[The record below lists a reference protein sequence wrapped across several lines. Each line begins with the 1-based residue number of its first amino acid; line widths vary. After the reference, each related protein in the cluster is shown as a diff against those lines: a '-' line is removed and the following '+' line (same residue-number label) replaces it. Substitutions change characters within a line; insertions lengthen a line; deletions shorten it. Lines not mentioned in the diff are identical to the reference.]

1 MERGPSALDEFFVRA
16 TAKRRPRVCFIPT
29 GSGDSEEFLSKFYA
43 TFSKLDCRPNHLAF
57 FRKLRPNAIPLDKL
71 GQGLLTQD
79 AIYVGGGNTR
89 SMLAV
94 WREWGLDRILR
105 KAWRR
110 GILLGGISAGA
121 ICWFQAGASDSVPGP
136 GRSSPLRCLGFLRG
150 SCVPHFNGEPHRR
163 RDFSNLISRGK
174 LPHGIAIDDGAAVL
188 FQDQSIV
195 EVVASRGGATAY
207 RVMRRSGTVVEVPL
221 AARQLRL
228 EPNRRLQPT
237 RQHARLIRK
246 R

>member
-57 FRKLRPNAIPLDKL
+57 FRKLRRNAIPLDKL
-71 GQGLLTQD
+71 EQGLLAQD

-136 GRSSPLRCLGFLRG
+136 GRSTPCGVLAFSEEVVFPISMVSLTEGVTFPTLSPAG
-150 SCVPHFNGEPHRR
+150 SCLME
-163 RDFSNLISRGK
+163 SRSTME
-174 LPHGIAIDDGAAVL
+174 LPCS
-188 FQDQSIV
+188 FKTNPS
-195 EVVASRGGATAY
+195 
-207 RVMRRSGTVVEVPL
+207 
-221 AARQLRL
+221 LRW
-228 EPNRRLQPT
+228 
-237 RQHARLIRK
+237 
-246 R
+246 